1 MKLELTTKEQEA
13 LHMAI
18 LTRIRTCEGLIQG
31 WVSYPDQHSESLI
44 KTYTEEIECLKSLE
58 PKII

>member
-1 MKLELTTKEQEA
+1 MKLELTSKEQEA

-44 KTYTEEIECLKSLE
+44 KTYTEEIECLRGLE
-58 PKII
+58 PKIL

>member
-13 LHMAI
+13 LHMAV
-18 LTRIRTCEGLIQG
+18 LTRIRACEKLIQG
-31 WVSYPDQHSESLI
+31 WVDYPDQHSEYLI
-44 KTYTEEIECLKSLE
+44 KTYTEEIECLRGLE